1 MEPVQVDLR
10 VRKPKMQAAVCFR
23 CGEQTHSR
31 DECFS
36 FRVQLC
42 TGCPD
47 RSLCRDA
54 HGVTE
59 LRFPCR
65 ERCVRVVKDKATQEI
80 YMLGCWSQNHTFRS
94 CNRVT
99 CELCGDFGHWR
110 SACPMFGPMGKI
122 VAPIAKASHA
132 VATGSS
138 STPLASE
145 EPPQPN
151 KETAHVSS
159 RLSKQADAV
168 QD

>member
-1 MEPVQVDLR
+1 MERTSGEREAQS
-10 VRKPKMQAAVCFR
+10 VRSMSIR
-23 CGEQTHSR
+23 SR
-31 DECFS
+31 GVE
-36 FRVQLC
+36 
-42 TGCPD
+42 P
-47 RSLCRDA
+47 RSRSA
-54 HGVTE
+54 
-59 LRFPCR
+59 R